1 MVTLH
6 HQSKAQHS
14 INQMHSKNKWNLVVV
29 ADIYW
34 HWVKQKYI
42 PYANDNTIK
51 KFTHLEIEWGWIN

>member
-1 MVTLH
+1 
-6 HQSKAQHS
+6 
-14 INQMHSKNKWNLVVV
+14 MHSKNKWNLVVV

-51 KFTHLEIEWGWIN
+51 KFTHLEIE